1 MKPIGLLG
9 GMSWESTAVYYRHL
23 NEQVRQRR
31 GGLASADLILR
42 SFDFSTIV
50 ALQKAGDWQAAGA
63 TLARAAQ
70 GLEAAGAKAILIC
83 TNTMHLLADQV
94 EAATSVPL
102 VHIVDA
108 TAGRIQQAGFR
119 RPLLL
124 ATRYTMEQRFYR
136 DRMSERFGLEA
147 IIPDCDD
154 RTVLHD
160 VIFEELCQGVIRPN
174 SRQAYQRIIE
184 RGADAGA
191 DCVILGC
198 TEIGLLVGPAD
209 CALPAFDSTF
219 IHAEAALDFA
229 LAA

>member
-23 NEQVRQRR
+23 NEQVRHRR

-70 GLEAAGAKAILIC
+70 GLEAAGARAILIC

-136 DRMSERFGLEA
+136 DRMAERFGLDA

-154 RTVLHD
+154 RTVVHD
-160 VIFEELCQGVIRPN
+160 VIFDELCQGVIRPD

-198 TEIGLLVGPAD
+198 TEIGLLIGPAD

>member
-31 GGLASADLILR
+31 GGLASAELILR
-42 SFDFSTIV
+42 SFDFERIV
-50 ALQKAGDWQAAGA
+50 ALQKAGDWDAAGA
-63 TLARAAQ
+63 TLAHAAR
-70 GLEAAGAKAILIC
+70 GLEAAGAEAILIC

-94 EAATSVPL
+94 AAATSIPL

-108 TAGRIQQAGFR
+108 TGARIREAGFS

-124 ATRYTMEQRFYR
+124 ATRYTMEQGFYR
-136 DRMSERFGLEA
+136 DRLARNFGLDA

-154 RTVLHD
+154 RTIVHD
-160 VIFEELCQGVIRPN
+160 VIFDEICQGVIRPE
-174 SRQAYQRIIE
+174 SRLAYQQIIE
-184 RGADAGA
+184 RGAEAGA

-198 TEIGLLVGPAD
+198 TEIGLLVDAAASP
-209 CALPAFDSTF
+209 LPAFDSTF